1 MEPIISNVTT
11 VLQIESVH
19 AGYKFA
25 GSVTIYNNLKAVK
38 EINCRVTKQGISE
51 TVPPTTVPENRYVV
65 TRGLSSSQAG
75 GYLQNNTESEAMLA
89 AGIEFEAMLAVKI
102 ADMTLSETI

>member
-11 VLQIESVH
+11 TLQIESTH
-19 AGYKFA
+19 AGYKFV
-25 GSVTIYNNLKAVK
+25 GSVTVYNTLKAVK
-38 EINCRVTKQGISE
+38 EINCRVTKTE
-51 TVPPTTVPENRYVV
+51 TTSDIPLAGVQESRYIVS
-65 TRGLSSSQAG
+65 RGFSSSPAG
-75 GYLQNNTESEAMLA
+75 GYLHNNTESEAMLA